1 MCFSRYK
8 GTKSEREKQVYLIFI
23 AASAKYLRRRH
34 RYEKASE
41 MPNLFHV
48 FTRINKNL
56 PLFFLLTRITMG
68 VFDNLIL
75 HRSSR
80 KCTAKCTEMCTILR
94 VNTHAAQCDRGL
106 KVHDM
111 TLGHILT
118 WDTDI
123 YCQLMKR
130 NLNR

>member
-1 MCFSRYK
+1 MKASVATTAGLSAQR
-8 GTKSEREKQVYLIFI
+8 SEVYLIFI
-23 AASAKYLRRRH
+23 AASAKYLRQI
-34 RYEKASE
+34 YFMYLQES
-41 MPNLFHV
+41 
-48 FTRINKNL
+48 TRTY
-56 PLFFLLTRITMG
+56 PCFFLLTRITMG

-80 KCTAKCTEMCTILR
+80 KCTEKCTEMCTILR

-123 YCQLMKR
+123 YCQLMKQ